1 MGKNMWLNEEK
12 LKDILINFYEDCM
25 TKKFY
30 KKDDVMNLDGFY
42 NFVEDWA
49 EEQFELEEDM

>member
-1 MGKNMWLNEEK
+1 MWLNEEK